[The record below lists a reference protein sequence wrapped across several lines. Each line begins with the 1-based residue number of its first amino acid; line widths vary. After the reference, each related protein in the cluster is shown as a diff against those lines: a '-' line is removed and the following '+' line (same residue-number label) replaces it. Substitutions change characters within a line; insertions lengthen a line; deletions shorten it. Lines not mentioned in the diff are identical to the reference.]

1 MDYIIDHHHAQYCHD
16 IIITSLYSN
25 SITSSLL
32 EEGLPGVPDGVPGY
46 SPHAKQD
53 HQHQRE
59 VEREGGGGGQGEEE
73 GGP

>member
-1 MDYIIDHHHAQYCHD
+1 M
-16 IIITSLYSN
+16 
-25 SITSSLL
+25 
-32 EEGLPGVPDGVPGY
+32 PDGVPGY

-59 VEREGGGGGQGEEE
+59 VEREGGGGGAGEEE